1 MLSNIP
7 VTSLISNK
15 YQQATA
21 QNTTSSAAIMPKF
34 LTYYNST
41 YAISVQ
47 YPSNW
52 IYRGSENA
60 SNASINNNN
69 GSSNQ
74 VQTIATFI
82 PLDRSIHALVII
94 GTVRLPPIFQSINIS
109 NMSSFA
115 SFVIDSI
122 RQSTPGF
129 QLVGSSTTTVKTG
142 PSTTAAGSLSN
153 KNNNSAIPAQK
164 IVYTAAGPVHK
175 TMAVYAI
182 KGDKAFFISYLT
194 ETESI
199 YSSYLPIAQKMIDSF
214 QIVNVNAKSATTNIT
229 TKTIP
234 NISTATSNNTKPK
247 TITATPATTNNSTI
261 STSQQQPK
269 KSTFLTYT
277 NSTYEIKIQ
286 FPSDWL
292 YKTSETSTGSV
303 QPIVTFTSP
312 KVLTG
317 SSNKSLV
324 VLTVGIEKLPFYNIP
339 LDLYT
344 NLTINNLKKSE
355 PGFRLL
361 ASNEISLAGNKPAH
375 KIIFTSDTMPYTMA
389 VYAIKGDKAYVIDY
403 IAGSEATYSSYLP
416 IAQKMIDSFE
426 IVNAKTSIA
435 TTSSATQTNPNSNNT
450 IEKPTTLTPPASST
464 TTASNRS
471 PSSASSQKEIA
482 ELKAAREQILLAWN
496 RTGFKEQFD
505 TFVNSANGYG
515 VYEVHKSNVFKSGEP
530 IILYVEP
537 VGFTHMPVSSGG
549 GPANNSKLYLI
560 NMTASIVLS
569 DKQGNILLGREN
581 IPLLNV
587 ISNNRNT
594 ELFMNLRL
602 TQSSPFPAGD
612 YVVTYTVTD
621 VPSGKSFKIVKDIV
635 IAGGSSS
642 SSNNNSL
649 TNIPGGGSGPRS
661 SSSSPSKQNNTSSS
675 ATQAPCQYGLPRQLN
690 GVCPINPETS

>member
-41 YAISVQ
+41 YAINVQ
-47 YPSNW
+47 YPSSW

-74 VQTIATFI
+74 VQTVATFI
-82 PLDRSIHALVII
+82 PLDRSIHALVAI

-142 PSTTAAGSLSN
+142 PATTAAGSLSN

-234 NISTATSNNTKPK
+234 NITTATSNNTKPK

-261 STSQQQPK
+261 FTSQQQLK

-292 YKTSETSTGSV
+292 YRTSETSAGSV
-303 QPIVTFTSP
+303 QRIVTFTSP
-312 KVLTG
+312 KVLTTN
-317 SSNKSLV
+317 SNKSIV
-324 VLTVGIEKLPFYNIP
+324 VLTVGIEQLPFYNMP

-344 NLTINNLKKSE
+344 NLTINNLRKSE

-361 ASNEISLAGNKPAH
+361 ASNEISLAGNKTAH
-375 KIIFTSDTMPYTMA
+375 KIIFTSDTMPNTMA

-403 IAGSEATYSSYLP
+403 IAGSEATFSSYLP
-416 IAQKMIDSFE
+416 IAQKMIDSFQ
-426 IVNAKTSIA
+426 IVNAKTSI
-435 TTSSATQTNPNSNNT
+435 TTTASSATQTNPNINNT
-450 IEKPTTLTPPASST
+450 IEKPTTLTPPAASST

-505 TFVNSANGYG
+505 TFVNSADGYG

-537 VGFTHMPVSSGG
+537 VGFTHMPINSGG

-587 ISNNRNT
+587 ISHNRNT

-642 SSNNNSL
+642 S
-649 TNIPGGGSGPRS
+649 TNIPREISGPRS
-661 SSSSPSKQNNTSSS
+661 SSSSASKQNNTSSS
-675 ATQAPCQYGLPRQLN
+675 ATQAPCPYGLPRQLD